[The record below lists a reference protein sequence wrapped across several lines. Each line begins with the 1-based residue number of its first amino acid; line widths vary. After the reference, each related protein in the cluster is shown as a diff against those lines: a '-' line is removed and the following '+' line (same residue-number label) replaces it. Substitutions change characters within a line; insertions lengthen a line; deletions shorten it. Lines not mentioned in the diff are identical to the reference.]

1 MLERYIKLLK
11 KEHIVKYASNLGY
24 SLNDVEINFIYDK
37 IKYQYK
43 ELINNPDNIFKEAKQ
58 VLRGDVYSE
67 IINLYQIYKKKLGH
81 YL

>member
-58 VLRGDVYSE
+58 VLRSDVYSE

>member
-11 KEHIVKYASNLGY
+11 KEHIVKYARNLGY
-24 SLNDVEINFIYDK
+24 SLNYVEINFIYDK

-58 VLRGDVYSE
+58 VLRSDVYSE

>member
-11 KEHIVKYASNLGY
+11 KEHIIKYADNLGY

-58 VLRGDVYSE
+58 VLRSDVYSE

>member
-11 KEHIVKYASNLGY
+11 KEHIVKYARNLGY

-58 VLRGDVYSE
+58 VLRSDVYSE

>member
-11 KEHIVKYASNLGY
+11 KEHIVKYARNLGY

-43 ELINNPDNIFKEAKQ
+43 ELINKPDNIFKEAKQ
-58 VLRGDVYSE
+58 VLRSDVYKE
-67 IINLYQIYKKKLGH
+67 IINLYQTYKKKLGP